1 MPTSPSACQETSHW
15 PRAEER
21 KAEERMV
28 LQNYAFT
35 VSSLLPRLLLHW
47 PTKKCSPL
55 SQSTKYTDSSTVE
68 TTPRAPGRGQ
78 NQSRSALNSASHSGE
93 RRRGVALTHAEV
105 VRRDG
110 CWQSDGL
117 ADLDGAGA
125 RGGLQL
131 PALHRGAPCARHFNV
146 RGSRRTS
153 KVEAAEGSKAA
164 EEGVPTA
171 ATSSSSC
178 SVSTSPVLPRI
189 QGA

>member
-1 MPTSPSACQETSHW
+1 MIRSFVVDDSAAEMRRKGRLLKQQGEAKMPTSPSACQETSHW

-131 PALHRGAPCARHFNV
+131 PALHRGAPCTRHSQRQRRP
-146 RGSRRTS
+146 RG
-153 KVEAAEGSKAA
+153 
-164 EEGVPTA
+164 
-171 ATSSSSC
+171 
-178 SVSTSPVLPRI
+178 
-189 QGA
+189 

>member
-1 MPTSPSACQETSHW
+1 
-15 PRAEER
+15 
-21 KAEERMV
+21 MV

-131 PALHRGAPCARHFNV
+131 PALHRGAPCARHSQRQRQQKRLAKQRQQRVAKQQKRAYQLRRQAARLV
-146 RGSRRTS
+146 RCPPAQSCPESKGPDKTNPTSRIGG
-153 KVEAAEGSKAA
+153 KCA
-164 EEGVPTA
+164 
-171 ATSSSSC
+171 
-178 SVSTSPVLPRI
+178 
-189 QGA
+189 GAG

>member
-68 TTPRAPGRGQ
+68 TTPRAPGRSQ
-78 NQSRSALNSASHSGE
+78 NQSRSALKSA
-93 RRRGVALTHAEV
+93 RL
-105 VRRDG
+105 
-110 CWQSDGL
+110 
-117 ADLDGAGA
+117 A
-125 RGGLQL
+125 RGRGSPMLKWCDAMGVGRVMVL
-131 PALHRGAPCARHFNV
+131 PTLTVPEPAAGCSCQHCTVEPPAPDTVNV
-146 RGSRRTS
+146 RGGGR
-153 KVEAAEGSKAA
+153 EASKAA
-164 EEGVPTA
+164 EEGVPIA